1 MEFGREGLLFLQ
13 QSERRFWHAERLQI
27 APRFCVED
35 IILHPGS
42 ENLQEIY
49 PALARRRFKPA
60 KQLVADRCRIAI
72 LTPMARP
79 GIVCSHVARR
89 LQPGSQDLDLFSLK
103 PLMPFGQ
110 KPVQL
115 TTGNVYPGISEMFQ
129 QQRLGD
135 MLLVMQLESGDSQ
148 VRVKM
153 PHNPL
158 RQLPQDMLA
167 LRRQPPLK
175 TKLRI
180 ERKQTNTLHDVILIP
195 L

>member
-1 MEFGREGLLFLQ
+1 
-13 QSERRFWHAERLQI
+13 
-27 APRFCVED
+27 
-35 IILHPGS
+35 
-42 ENLQEIY
+42 
-49 PALARRRFKPA
+49 
-60 KQLVADRCRIAI
+60 
-72 LTPMARP
+72 
-79 GIVCSHVARR
+79 
-89 LQPGSQDLDLFSLK
+89 
-103 PLMPFGQ
+103 MPFGQ

-135 MLLVMQLESGDSQ
+135 MLLVMQLESVDSQ

-195 L
+195 F